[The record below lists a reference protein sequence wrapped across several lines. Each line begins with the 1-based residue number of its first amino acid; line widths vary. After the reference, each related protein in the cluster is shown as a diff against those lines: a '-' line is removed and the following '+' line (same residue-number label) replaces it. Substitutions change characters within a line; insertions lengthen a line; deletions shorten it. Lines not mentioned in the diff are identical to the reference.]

1 MLPKNNNSIKLLP
14 IFLELN
20 IDTINLAP
28 APKFLLKSLKS
39 IKRDKNNSFIY
50 KDLIDF
56 MIKNKN
62 NTNYY
67 KGNSDLKTI
76 NIKRYW
82 QYACSDKHKSGIP
95 NFKNFY
101 LL

>member
-1 MLPKNNNSIKLLP
+1 M
-14 IFLELN
+14 N
-20 IDTINLAP
+20 IDTINLAT

-39 IKRDKNNSFIY
+39 INLDKNNSFIY

-67 KGNSDLKTI
+67 QGISDLKPI

-82 QYACSDKHKSGIP
+82 QYARSEKHTSGIP